1 MGQRSSVLIG
11 IGIPI
16 ALVVTLFTWGVIQND
31 GIAGKP
37 GVNESFGETKL
48 STDPFSDFKLTTLD
62 GDLISIRD
70 YRGKIVVVDFWSSWC
85 APCRTEG
92 PILSKSYKTWRGRGV
107 EFIGVAIWDD
117 ADSVEKFIAQNDIEY
132 VNGIDTSGLIAVDF
146 GITGIPEKF
155 FVNPNGQ
162 IVKKIVG
169 PNTTD
174 TLDRILTKMTDDA
187 LGITN
192 PH

>member
-16 ALVVTLFTWGVIQND
+16 ALVITLFTWGVIQNA

-37 GVNESFGETKL
+37 GVTESFGETKL

-92 PILSKSYKTWRGRGV
+92 PILSKSYKTWRERGV

>member
-11 IGIPI
+11 IGIPL
-16 ALVVTLFTWGVIQND
+16 ALVITLFTWGVIQND

-37 GVNESFGETKL
+37 GVNERFGETKL

-92 PILSKSYKTWRGRGV
+92 PILSESYKTWRERGV

-117 ADSVEKFIAQNDIEY
+117 ADSVEKFNAQNDIGY

>member
-16 ALVVTLFTWGVIQND
+16 ALVITLFTLGVIQND

-92 PILSKSYKTWRGRGV
+92 PILSKSYKTWRERGV
-107 EFIGVAIWDD
+107 EFIGIAIWDD
-117 ADSVEKFIAQNDIEY
+117 VDSVEKFIAQNDIEY

>member
-16 ALVVTLFTWGVIQND
+16 ALVIALFTWGVIQND
-31 GIAGKP
+31 GSAGKP
-37 GVNESFGETKL
+37 GVNESFGEVEL
-48 STDPFSDFKLTTLD
+48 STHPFSDFELTTLD
-62 GDLISIRD
+62 GDLISIKD

-85 APCRTEG
+85 PPCRTEG
-92 PILSKSYKTWRGRGV
+92 PILSESYKTWRERGV
-107 EFIGVAIWDD
+107 EFIGVAIWDNVNP
-117 ADSVEKFIAQNDIEY
+117 VEKFIEQNKIEY
-132 VNGIDTSGLIAVDF
+132 VNGIDSSGLIAVDF

>member
-37 GVNESFGETKL
+37 GVNEKFGETKL
-48 STDPFSDFKLTTLD
+48 STQPFSDFNLTTLD
-62 GDLISIRD
+62 GDFISIKD
-70 YRGKIVVVDFWSSWC
+70 YRDKIVVVDFWSSWC
-85 APCRTEG
+85 APCRAEG
-92 PILSKSYKTWRGRGV
+92 PILSESHKTWRERGV
-107 EFIGVAIWDD
+107 EFIGIAIWDNV
-117 ADSVEKFIAQNDIEY
+117 DSVEKFIDQNNIEY

-155 FVNPNGQ
+155 FVNPNGE
-162 IVKKIVG
+162 IVKKVVG

-174 TLDRILTKMTDDA
+174 TLDRILTEMTDEA
-187 LGITN
+187 LGIASPN
-192 PH
+192 

>member
-16 ALVVTLFTWGVIQND
+16 ALVIGLFTWGVIQND
-31 GIAGKP
+31 GAAGKP
-37 GVNESFGETKL
+37 GVNEKFGETKL
-48 STDPFSDFKLTTLD
+48 STQPFSDFNLTTLD
-62 GDLISIRD
+62 GDFISIKD

-85 APCRTEG
+85 APCRAEG
-92 PILSKSYKTWRGRGV
+92 PILSESHKTWRERGV
-107 EFIGVAIWDD
+107 EFIGIAIWDD
-117 ADSVEKFIAQNDIEY
+117 VDSVEKFIYQNNIEY

-155 FVNPNGQ
+155 FVNPNGE
-162 IVKKIVG
+162 IVKKVVG

-174 TLDRILTKMTDDA
+174 TLDRILTEMTDEA
-187 LGITN
+187 LGITSPN
-192 PH
+192 

>member
-16 ALVVTLFTWGVIQND
+16 ALVIGLFTWGVIQND
-31 GIAGKP
+31 GAAGRP
-37 GVNESFGETKL
+37 GVNEKFGETKL
-48 STDPFSDFKLTTLD
+48 STQPFSDFNLTTLD
-62 GDLISIRD
+62 GDFISIKD
-70 YRGKIVVVDFWSSWC
+70 YRGKIVVIDFWSSWC
-85 APCRTEG
+85 APCRAEG
-92 PILSKSYKTWRGRGV
+92 PILSESHKTLRERGD
-107 EFIGVAIWDD
+107 EFIGIAIWDD
-117 ADSVEKFIAQNDIEY
+117 IDSVEQFIAQNNIEY

-155 FVNPNGQ
+155 FVNPNGE
-162 IVKKIVG
+162 IVKKVVG

-187 LGITN
+187 LGITSPN
-192 PH
+192 

>member
-16 ALVVTLFTWGVIQND
+16 ALVITLFTWGVIQND

-70 YRGKIVVVDFWSSWC
+70 YRGKIVVVDFWSSKCWFTSV
-85 APCRTEG
+85 AVPR
-92 PILSKSYKTWRGRGV
+92 LSALNLSSHMSICKSGGFICPSLSAITFASSPMCSEVSWVWPHSASFSIELLFGAALHVLIGATGVSMSVMGSRG
-107 EFIGVAIWDD
+107 
-117 ADSVEKFIAQNDIEY
+117 DS
-132 VNGIDTSGLIAVDF
+132 
-146 GITGIPEKF
+146 
-155 FVNPNGQ
+155 
-162 IVKKIVG
+162 
-169 PNTTD
+169 
-174 TLDRILTKMTDDA
+174 
-187 LGITN
+187 
-192 PH
+192 

>member
-16 ALVVTLFTWGVIQND
+16 ALVITLFTWGVIQND

-37 GVNESFGETKL
+37 GVNESFGETNL

-92 PILSKSYKTWRGRGV
+92 PILSESYKTWRERGV
-107 EFIGVAIWDD
+107 EFIGIAIWDD
-117 ADSVEKFIAQNDIEY
+117 VDSVEKFIAQNDIEY
-132 VNGIDTSGLIAVDF
+132 ANGIDTSGLIAVDF

-169 PNTTD
+169 PNTID

-187 LGITN
+187 LGITST
-192 PH
+192 H

>member
-16 ALVVTLFTWGVIQND
+16 ALVIGLFTWGVIHND
-31 GIAGKP
+31 GTTGKP
-37 GVNESFGETKL
+37 GVNDSFGETKL
-48 STDPFSDFKLTTLD
+48 STHPFNDFKLKTLN
-62 GDLISIRD
+62 GDLISISD
-70 YRGKIVVVDFWSSWC
+70 YRGKIVVIDFWSSWC
-85 APCRTEG
+85 SPCRAEG
-92 PILSKSYKTWRGRGV
+92 PILSESYKTWRERGV

-117 ADSVEKFIAQNDIEY
+117 IDAVEKFIERNNIEY

-155 FVNPNGQ
+155 FVNTNGE

-174 TLDRILTKMTDDA
+174 TLDHILTKMTDEA
-187 LGITN
+187 LGIN
-192 PH
+192 SSK